1 MRKTSKQTQ
10 EERRQLIK
18 KIISENQISTQMQLL
33 EVLFKEGI
41 DVTQAT
47 LSRDMKEIGLA
58 KFRKNDMNY
67 YAVYDQAQVAP
78 DFTMIYRE
86 FILSVQSV
94 MFMIVCHTRLG
105 EADLLAN
112 EFDESNRP
120 EILGT
125 IAGADTLLIVCQ
137 NMKSAD
143 DLVKEIQE
151 AIKRD
156 ED

>member
-1 MRKTSKQTQ
+1 MKKVNKLQQ
-10 EERRQLIK
+10 EDRRRLIK
-18 KIISENQISTQMQLL
+18 EIVTENKISTQMELSNAL
-33 EVLFKEGI
+33 SEKGVR
-41 DVTQAT
+41 VTQAT
-47 LSRDMKEIGLA
+47 LSRDMKELGLA

-67 YAVYDQAQVAP
+67 YAIYDQAQVLP

-137 NMKSAD
+137 NMKTAD
-143 DLVKEIQE
+143 DLVKEIQD
-151 AIKRD
+151 AIK
-156 ED
+156 EK